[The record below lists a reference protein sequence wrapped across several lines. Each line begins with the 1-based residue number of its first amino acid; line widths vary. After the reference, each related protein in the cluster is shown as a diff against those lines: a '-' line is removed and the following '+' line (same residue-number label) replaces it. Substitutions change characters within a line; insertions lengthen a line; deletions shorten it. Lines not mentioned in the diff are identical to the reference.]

1 MNYKN
6 LTLDISDQPR
16 QIATLCLNRPETGN
30 ALNKELI
37 AEMHKA
43 FDQIEQTPTRLL
55 ILKANG
61 KHFCTGAD
69 LNWMKQSKALNKE
82 ENHQDARQ
90 LASLIQR
97 LDQFP
102 APTIAAIQGAAFG
115 GALGLI
121 TACDIAIASKSAKF
135 CLSEVKLGLIPAV
148 ISPYVVRAMGAHQA
162 RRYFLSAETISAKQ
176 ALRLNLIHERCKEQD
191 LSSTVEA
198 LCGQIIQNAPVAM
211 AEAKRL
217 IDDVNHQLIDEDL
230 IDLTCERIA
239 SIRIS
244 PEGQEGLS
252 AFLEKR
258 APGWGEPS
266 ANKKPSANKT
276 PSANK
281 KPSAEEQHHD

>member
-6 LTLDISDQPR
+6 LILDIETLSGQSSK
-16 QIATLCLNRPETGN
+16 IATLCLNRPETGN
-30 ALNKELI
+30 AMNKALI
-37 AEMHKA
+37 AEMHQA

-69 LNWMKQSKALNKE
+69 LNWMKQSKALSKA
-82 ENHQDARQ
+82 ENHQDAQQ
-90 LASLIQR
+90 LARLIQR

-102 APTIAAIQGAAFG
+102 ASTIAVIQGAAFG

-121 TACDIAIASKSAKF
+121 SACDIAIASKSAKF

-148 ISPYVVRAMGAHQA
+148 ISPYVVRAMGVRQA
-162 RRYFLSAETISAKQ
+162 RRYFLSAETISSKQ

-198 LCGQIIQNAPVAM
+198 LCHQILQNAPVAM
-211 AEAKRL
+211 AEAKQL
-217 IDDVNHQLIDEDL
+217 IDDVSNQPIDENL
-230 IDLTCERIA
+230 IDLTCDRIA
-239 SIRIS
+239 SIRTS

-258 APGWGEPS
+258 APGWRESS
-266 ANKKPSANKT
+266 ADKKPST
-276 PSANK
+276 G
-281 KPSAEEQHHD
+281 EQHHD

>member
-1 MNYKN
+1 MNDKN
-6 LTLDISDQPR
+6 LILDIETLSEQSGK
-16 QIATLCLNRPETGN
+16 IVSLCLNRPETGN
-30 ALNKELI
+30 ALNEALI
-37 AEMHKA
+37 AEMHQA
-43 FDQIEQTPTRLL
+43 FDLIEQTPTRLL

-69 LNWMKQSKALNKE
+69 LNWMKQSRALGKE

-90 LASLIQR
+90 LARLIQR

-102 APTIAAIQGAAFG
+102 APTMAVIQGAAFG

-121 TACDIAIASKSAKF
+121 SACDIAIASQSATF

-148 ISPYVVRAMGAHQA
+148 ISPYVIRAMGARQA

-176 ALRLNLIHERCKEQD
+176 ALRLNLIHQRCKEQD

-198 LCGQIIQNAPVAM
+198 LCDQILQNAPIAM
-211 AEAKRL
+211 TEAKRL
-217 IDDVNHQLIDEDL
+217 IEDISHQPIDENL
-230 IDLTCERIA
+230 MKLTCERIA

-244 PEGQEGLS
+244 SEGQEGLS

-258 APGWGEPS
+258 VPGWREPSADEKPS
-266 ANKKPSANKT
+266 ANKKPSAKE
-276 PSANK
+276 K
-281 KPSAEEQHHD
+281 HHD

>member
-6 LTLDISDQPR
+6 LILDIETLSGQSSK
-16 QIATLCLNRPETGN
+16 IATLCLNRPETGN
-30 ALNKELI
+30 ALNEALI
-37 AEMHKA
+37 AEMHQA
-43 FDQIEQTPTRLL
+43 LDQIEQTPTRLL

-69 LNWMKQSKALNKE
+69 LNWMKQSKALSKA

-90 LASLIQR
+90 LARLIQR

-102 APTIAAIQGAAFG
+102 APTIVVIQGAAFG

-121 TACDIAIASKSAKF
+121 SACDIAIASKSAKF

-148 ISPYVVRAMGAHQA
+148 ISPYVVRAMGARQA
-162 RRYFLSAETISAKQ
+162 RRYFLSAETISSKQ
-176 ALRLNLIHERCKEQD
+176 ALHLNLIHERCKEQD

-198 LCGQIIQNAPVAM
+198 LCHQILQNAPVAM
-211 AEAKRL
+211 AEAK
-217 IDDVNHQLIDEDL
+217 QLIDNVSNQPIDEHL
-230 IDLTCERIA
+230 IDLTCDRIA
-239 SIRIS
+239 SIRTS

-258 APGWGEPS
+258 TPGWREPS
-266 ANKKPSANKT
+266 T
-276 PSANK
+276 G
-281 KPSAEEQHHD
+281 EQHHD

>member
-6 LTLDISDQPR
+6 LILDIETLSGQSSK
-16 QIATLCLNRPETGN
+16 IATLCLNRPETGN
-30 ALNKELI
+30 ALNEALI
-37 AEMHKA
+37 AEMHQA
-43 FDQIEQTPTRLL
+43 LDQIEQTPTRLL

-69 LNWMKQSKALNKE
+69 LNWMKQSKALSKA

-90 LASLIQR
+90 LARLIQR

-102 APTIAAIQGAAFG
+102 APTIVVIQGAAFG

-121 TACDIAIASKSAKF
+121 SACDIAIASKSAKF

-148 ISPYVVRAMGAHQA
+148 ISPYVVRAMGARQA
-162 RRYFLSAETISAKQ
+162 RRYFLSAETISSKQ

-198 LCGQIIQNAPVAM
+198 LCHQILQNAPVAM
-211 AEAKRL
+211 AEAK
-217 IDDVNHQLIDEDL
+217 QLIDNVSNQPIDEHL
-230 IDLTCERIA
+230 IDLTCDRIA
-239 SIRIS
+239 SIRTS

-258 APGWGEPS
+258 TPGWREPS
-266 ANKKPSANKT
+266 T
-276 PSANK
+276 G
-281 KPSAEEQHHD
+281 EQHHD